1 MLLLKHMKIL
11 SVWISVFFAGV
22 MLVALVPQ
30 VFAATTN
37 VSITSTGFLPESIT
51 IKAGDTVVWTNNDTT
66 DHTATD
72 DQLTWDT
79 DVIAPTTTGS
89 QLFATAG
96 SFTYSDTIDPTLTG
110 TITVSAAAGT
120 TTATPTPTPAT
131 TKGGTPTTPV
141 SGTVETTIGLLI
153 AGTLLLGGGFFA
165 RRFA

>member
-1 MLLLKHMKIL
+1 MKIL
-11 SVWISVFFAGV
+11 ARVISVFFVGMMFAASG
-22 MLVALVPQ
+22 PH

-79 DVIAPTTTGS
+79 DVIAPDATGS
-89 QLFATAG
+89 QLFTTAG

-110 TITVSAAAGT
+110 TITVTAASGT
-120 TTATPTPTPAT
+120 SGTTATPTPTPAT
-131 TKGGTPTTPV
+131 TKGGTPATPV
-141 SGTVETTIGLLI
+141 SGTAETTLALL
-153 AGTLLLGGGFFA
+153 AMGVMLLGGGMYV
-165 RRFA
+165 RRFV